1 MLEITILKTH
11 HRGEEEA
18 RKLLPYIQCCDVF
31 GIESP
36 LCTQQK
42 AEEKEKEWTKILQQD
57 MSTDEFIRAF
67 DKTSKGKK
75 DTKAEEQKY
84 LYLRKTYEQLFVER
98 KPLWHSERWIIP
110 PSSSQST
117 IRQKAE
123 LIRARDRQIAE
134 NLASAEQILRKTYE
148 RLQEKPVIN
157 LTLTVGALHTPESYL
172 PNYTSTPILLYTQR
186 EKVTNV
192 KWMYN
197 WVLGEKK

>member
-84 LYLRKTYEQLFVER
+84 LYLRKTYE
-98 KPLWHSERWIIP
+98 
-110 PSSSQST
+110 
-117 IRQKAE
+117 
-123 LIRARDRQIAE
+123 
-134 NLASAEQILRKTYE
+134 